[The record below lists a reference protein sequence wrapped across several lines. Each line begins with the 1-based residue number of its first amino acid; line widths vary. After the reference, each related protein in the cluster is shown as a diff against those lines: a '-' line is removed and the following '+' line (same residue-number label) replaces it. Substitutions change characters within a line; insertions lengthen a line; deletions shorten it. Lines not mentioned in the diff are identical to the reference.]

1 MRQLSKRQVEV
12 LEALSQYIKK
22 YNYPPSYRDLAMI
35 IGAKSPSTIST
46 LLNQLKKKGY
56 INWEPAQPRTLHILK
71 TASE

>member
-12 LEALSQYIKK
+12 LETISQYIEK
-22 YNYPPSYRDLAMI
+22 YNYPPAYRDLAMI
-35 IGAKSPSTIST
+35 LGVKSPSTISD